1 MDAGRRA
8 LRKAITR
15 MSRREATEFIK
26 SFQLRE
32 NEERALILCDVEGKS
47 VVSASMVMHCSCEL
61 VSKLKQAAYNRINRD
76 LKGEIPE

>member
-1 MDAGRRA
+1 MDARRRA
-8 LRKAITR
+8 LRAAITK

-32 NEERALILCDVEGKS
+32 NEEQVLLLCDVDGKS
-47 VVSASMVMHCSCEL
+47 VVAAALSMNCSCEL
-61 VSKLKQAAYNRINRD
+61 VSKLKQSAYNRINRD

>member
-8 LRKAITR
+8 LRKAITK

-32 NEERALILCDVEGKS
+32 NEEQVLMLCDVDGKS
-47 VVSASMVMHCSCEL
+47 VVAAALTMHCSCEL
-61 VSKLKQAAYNRINRD
+61 ISKLKQSAYNRINRD
-76 LKGEIPE
+76 LKGKIPE

>member
-1 MDAGRRA
+1 MDARRRA
-8 LRKAITR
+8 LRKAITK

-32 NEERALILCDVEGKS
+32 NEGQALLLCDVDGKS
-47 VVSASMVMHCSCEL
+47 VVAAALAMHCSCEL
-61 VSKLKQAAYNRINRD
+61 VSKLKQSAYNRMNRD

>member
-1 MDAGRRA
+1 MDTKHRELRA
-8 LRKAITR
+8 AITK

-32 NEERALILCDVEGKS
+32 AEERALILCDVEGKS
-47 VVSASMVMHCSCEL
+47 VVSAALTMHCSCEL
-61 VSKLKQAAYNRINRD
+61 VSKLKQSAYNRMNRD